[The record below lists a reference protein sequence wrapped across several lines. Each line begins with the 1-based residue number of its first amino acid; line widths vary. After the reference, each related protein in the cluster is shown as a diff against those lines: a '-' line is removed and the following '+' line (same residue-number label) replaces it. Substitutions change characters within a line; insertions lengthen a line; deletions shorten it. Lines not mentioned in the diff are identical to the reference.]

1 MKLYSTYPRRKSP
14 NCLSSSLR
22 SNYVSEIVNQAILIS
37 HMITMYLINSG
48 QRRRNFEEQ
57 RNSFQ
62 DETND
67 VTPKEFVKSNEL
79 FLQRKRLNDLFPRE
93 QETETMATTAPTT
106 PVTMNPATTE
116 PEVSPEEAQQLFG
129 ISTYIFMSQ
138 LLQNQV
144 RVRARILYLIK
155 EC

>member
-1 MKLYSTYPRRKSP
+1 
-14 NCLSSSLR
+14 
-22 SNYVSEIVNQAILIS
+22 
-37 HMITMYLINSG
+37 MYLINSG

-106 PVTMNPATTE
+106 PVTLNPATAE

-129 ISTYIFMSQ
+129 ISTYIFMS
-138 LLQNQV
+138 
-144 RVRARILYLIK
+144 
-155 EC
+155 